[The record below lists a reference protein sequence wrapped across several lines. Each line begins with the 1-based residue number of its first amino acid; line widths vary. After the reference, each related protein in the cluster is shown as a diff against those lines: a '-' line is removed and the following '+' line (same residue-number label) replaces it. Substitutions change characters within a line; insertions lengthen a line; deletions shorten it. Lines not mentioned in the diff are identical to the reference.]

1 MRYTIK
7 DIAQMA
13 GVSKA
18 TVSRVINESKPV
30 SKEIKERVM
39 KVIEETNF
47 QPSSLARSLSKQE
60 TRLIGVII
68 PDVSNPV
75 FSKIIHGVEKEAHKC
90 NYNILLCNSRYDETQ
105 ELRYLDILK
114 EKEVDGLIFHGFHTS
129 EKIDE
134 HLSSFEKPI
143 VVVGNESKTGR
154 YPVVL
159 IDNEQAAFEI
169 TEYLIGKGHKHIAM
183 IHGPVDDPYAGDQ
196 RIRGYHRAIDSYNI
210 DYNDT
215 YMESGH
221 YKFQDG
227 YDGIKRLLER
237 IPDITAVFCAN
248 DEMAIGAIKG
258 IVDMGKRVPEDIAVA
273 GFDDIDIAKI
283 FIPSLT
289 TVHQPFEQKGKSA
302 MKAVL
307 SLLKGEDVEMKI
319 FHKHQIIKRESTE

>member
-18 TVSRVINESKPV
+18 TVSRVINGSKPV

-39 KVIEETNF
+39 KVIEDTNF

-75 FSKIIHGVEKEAHKC
+75 FSKIIHGVEKEANKS
-90 NYNILLCNSRYDETQ
+90 NYNILLCNSRYDEKQ
-105 ELRYLDILK
+105 ELKYLDILK
-114 EKEVDGLIFHGFHTS
+114 EKEVDGLIFHGFHSS

-134 HLSSFEKPI
+134 RLSSFEKPI
-143 VVVGNESKTGR
+143 VAVGNKSKIGK

-159 IDNEQAAFEI
+159 IDNEQAAFEM
-169 TEYLIGKGHKHIAM
+169 TEYLIKKGHKHIAM
-183 IHGPVDDPYAGDQ
+183 IHGPMDDPYAGYQ
-196 RIRGYHRAIDSYNI
+196 RIRGYRRAIDSYSI
-210 DYNDT
+210 DYNDA

-227 YDGIKRLLER
+227 YHGIKGLLER
-237 IPDITAVFCAN
+237 NPNITAVFCAN

-273 GFDDIDIAKI
+273 GFDDIDIAKV

-289 TVHQPFEQKGKSA
+289 TVHQPFEQKGEAA

-307 SLLKGEDVEMKI
+307 SLLNGEDVEMKI
-319 FHKHQIIKRESTE
+319 LHKHQIIKRESTE

>member
-1 MRYTIK
+1 
-7 DIAQMA
+7 MA

-18 TVSRVINESKPV
+18 TVSRVINGSKPV
-30 SKEIKERVM
+30 SQEIKERVM

-75 FSKIIHGVEKEAHKC
+75 FSKIIHGVEKEANRS

-105 ELRYLDILK
+105 EIKYLDILK
-114 EKEVDGLIFHGFHTS
+114 EKEVDGLIFHGFHS
-129 EKIDE
+129 SDKIDE
-134 HLSSFEKPI
+134 RLSSFEKPI
-143 VVVGNESKTGR
+143 VSVGNESKIGK

-159 IDNEQAAFEI
+159 IDNEQAAFEM
-169 TEYLIGKGHKHIAM
+169 TEYLIGKGHRNIAM
-183 IHGPVDDPYAGDQ
+183 IHGPIDDPYAGYQ
-196 RIRGYHRAIDSYNI
+196 RIKGYQKAIEVNNI
-210 DYNDT
+210 DYNNE
-215 YMESGH
+215 YMEPGH

-227 YDGIKRLLER
+227 YEGIKRLLER
-237 IPDITAVFCAN
+237 KPDITAVFCAN

-258 IVDMGKRVPEDIAVA
+258 IVDMGLRVPQDIAVA
-273 GFDDIDIAKI
+273 GFDDIDIAKV

-289 TVHQPFEQKGKSA
+289 TVHQPFEKKGESA

-307 SLLKGEDVEMKI
+307 SLLKCEEVEMKI
-319 FHKHQIIKRESTE
+319 FHEHQIIKRESTT